1 MPQDNDFLEVIEAE
15 VAADPG
21 NLALREDFIT
31 LLLANHPARAAAEV
45 DAYEAQGG
53 HSARARVLRARVM
66 AARLRAGGLGSGEA
80 PQSTSTSANPETGA
94 ETPAEPASGSE
105 DATSEAPMPT
115 YRRQPVGA
123 PRDADGAAAEK
134 SAPSGLWDAE
144 RPTITL
150 SDVAGLAEVKQHLDS
165 TFLAPLRSPE
175 IAAAFGQR
183 AGGSLLMYGPPGCGK
198 TFIAK
203 AIAGDLGAAF
213 VHVTLAD
220 LLSKWLGSTERALK
234 ALFEDARAA
243 APCVIFVDEFDAL
256 GGRRSS
262 GGGGSQ
268 SMRMV
273 VTQLLEE
280 LDGVSSENDGVYFL
294 TATNRPWD
302 IDPALRRPGRIDKT
316 VLVLP
321 PDALA
326 REAIVQSALTGKPT
340 QDVDIEAVAAAA
352 DGFSGADIAQVAT
365 IALQQ
370 AMTAS
375 MNAGTLVPVTTESL
389 LAAASG
395 ITPSTTQW
403 FEQIGSVLEYGTDD
417 GTFDQLR
424 AYRVRK
430 GLR

>member
-1 MPQDNDFLEVIEAE
+1 MAQDDDFLEVIEAE

-31 LLLANHPARAAAEV
+31 LLLAHHPTRAATEV

-53 HSARARVLRARVM
+53 PPARVRVLRARVM
-66 AARLRAGGLGSGEA
+66 AARLRAGGLGAGGEA
-80 PQSTSTSANPETGA
+80 PGSSTSSAPTQGAPPPA
-94 ETPAEPASGSE
+94 ETIPARQ
-105 DATSEAPMPT
+105 DATPEAPE
-115 YRRQPVGA
+115 RRPVGA
-123 PRDADGAAAEK
+123 PHDDDIEK
-134 SAPSGLWDAE
+134 PARPGLWDAE
-144 RPTITL
+144 RPSITL
-150 SDVAGLAEVKQHLDS
+150 ADVAGLAEVKQHLDS

-183 AGGSLLMYGPPGCGK
+183 PGGSLLMYGPPGCGK

-220 LLSKWLGSTERALK
+220 LLSKWLGDTERAVK
-234 ALFEDARAA
+234 SLFEDARSA

-294 TATNRPWD
+294 AATNRPWD

-321 PDALA
+321 PDAVA
-326 REAIVQSALTGKPT
+326 RAAIVQGALEGKPT
-340 QDVDIEAVAAAA
+340 QEVDVEAVAAATE
-352 DGFSGADIAQVAT
+352 GFSGADIAQVAT
-365 IALQQ
+365 LALQQ

-375 MNAGTLVPVTTESL
+375 MSAGTLVPVTTGTL
-389 LAAASG
+389 LTAASG

-403 FEQIGSVLEYGTDD
+403 FDQIGPVLEYGTDD

-424 AYRVRK
+424 AYRVRR